1 MNIRAM
7 DFRTWEGD
15 PGTLGTD
22 IQITLALRAVLLERA
37 GGDTHQSLLSSA
49 AMPGPASQR
58 PQLVVGRKSQGAEMS
73 CGGPRLHFPNVS
85 GPGGLCGPV

>member
-1 MNIRAM
+1 M
-7 DFRTWEGD
+7 DFRTREGD
-15 PGTLGTD
+15 PGTSGTD
-22 IQITLALRAVLLERA
+22 IQIALAFRAILLERA
-37 GGDTHQSLLSSA
+37 GGDTHHQSLLSSV

-58 PQLVVGRKSQGAEMS
+58 PQLGVGRKSQGAEMN